1 MFGQLSERLTA
12 IGDKLSGAARI
23 SDKDLDDAL
32 RQLRITL
39 LEADV
44 ALPVV
49 RQLLQDLREKA
60 LGEEVA
66 KSLRP
71 GQVIVK
77 ILHDLLVEL
86 LGHETRP
93 LDLSAIPTVILLCGL
108 QGAGKTT
115 TAGKLAK
122 MLSAQG
128 KKVALTSV
136 DATRPAAREQ
146 LSILAEQVNV
156 PYINTQG
163 SDAAAMAKQALEEAR
178 SEGLHILILDTAGRQ
193 VVNDALMQEIAAV
206 EASVQAA
213 ERLLVLDAMT
223 GQTAVEVAEQ
233 FHKSVRLSGC
243 ILTKTDADARGGAAM
258 SVAKVTGV
266 PIRFAGTGE
275 KIDAF
280 ELFDPVR
287 MAGRILGKGDV
298 VGLVEK
304 MQQNV
309 DVQSTERLAL
319 QAKKGSFNLNDFADY
334 LDQLQKMGGLGEV
347 AKMLPGMRL
356 PQEALSGMDN
366 KPIRRLQAIVYS
378 MTTKERR
385 RPTLINGSR
394 KRRIAL
400 GSGTTVQEVNRML
413 KQFNQMQ
420 KMMKKMRGS
429 RGNRVAASLASRL
442 GLMPNMWKK

>member
-32 RQLRITL
+32 KQLRITL

-49 RQLLQDLREKA
+49 RQLLHDLREKA

-86 LGHETRP
+86 LGNEARP

-146 LSILAEQVNV
+146 LRILAQQVDV

-163 SDAAAMAKQALEEAR
+163 SDAAVMAKQALEEAR
-178 SEGLHILILDTAGRQ
+178 SDGLHILILDTAGRQ

-243 ILTKTDADARGGAAM
+243 ILTKIDADARGGAAM

-309 DVQSTERLAL
+309 DTQSTERLAL
-319 QAKKGSFNLNDFADY
+319 QAKKGNFNLNDFADY

-378 MTTKERR
+378 MTTKEKR

-442 GLMPNMWKK
+442 GLMPSMWKK